1 MDINQLLFT
10 ALQLLGL
17 GMGFV
22 FLFLGLLM
30 VIVILM
36 AKYMP
41 AEQPKKTTQ
50 QNSAKK
56 HSTESTINPAI
67 IAAITTAVHQYH
79 KTKTA

>member
-50 QNSAKK
+50 QNS
-56 HSTESTINPAI
+56 
-67 IAAITTAVHQYH
+67 
-79 KTKTA
+79 